1 MKILIQRVKK
11 ASVSIENEVVGTI
24 DKGLLLFVG
33 FTHDDN
39 EQVIEQMA
47 KKCVELR
54 IFNDDNNKIN
64 LSLLDIGGEIL
75 SISQFTL
82 YANCLK
88 GRRPSFEKSEK
99 PDSAVNHYNYFNE
112 YLRRNFNII
121 VQEGVFGEDM
131 KISLINDGP
140 LTIILDSEEIIKKNK
155 N

>member
-1 MKILIQRVKK
+1 MKILIQRVNE
-11 ASVSIENEVVGTI
+11 ASVSVDNNIVGKI
-24 DKGLLLFVG
+24 NKGLLLFVG

-39 EQVIEQMA
+39 EQIIEQMA

-54 IFNDDNNKIN
+54 IFSDENDKIN
-64 LSLLDIGGEIL
+64 LSLLDVGGEIL

-99 PDSAVNHYNYFNE
+99 PDYALKHYYYFNE
-112 YLRRNFNII
+112 YLKNQFNII
-121 VQEGVFGEDM
+121 VKEGIFGEDM

-140 LTIILDSEEIIKKNK
+140 LTIMLDSDEIIKKI
-155 N
+155 